1 LFHAAEPAPIVLLL
15 LVCEFEGELAD
26 LNEQDATEDVLRPA
40 GDSLPSVETIRD
52 GQSAK
57 LNFHVDPFSSPRAKA
72 C

>member
-15 LVCEFEGELAD
+15 LVCEFEGDLAD
-26 LNEQDATEDVLRPA
+26 QYAMDAILRPA
-40 GDSLPSVETIRD
+40 GDLLPFLETIRD

-57 LNFHVDPFSSPRAKA
+57 LNFHAAPFSSPRAKA